1 VCIYKGH
8 VYQQNQRW
16 EDGCDFT
23 CVCTDSTNGQYRCSS
38 KCPTYN
44 ALPSQCRMYDVPGD
58 CCKEVRCDMS
68 QVPPTP
74 KVPTPQPN
82 TPAPHVDPNCYDVL
96 DNCKAFG
103 KQACSSTYETWARK
117 NCNLYCGFC

>member
-1 VCIYKGH
+1 MNLCF
-8 VYQQNQRW
+8 R
-16 EDGCDFT
+16 
-23 CVCTDSTNGQYRCSS
+23 
-38 KCPTYN
+38 CPTYN

-82 TPAPHVDPNCYDVL
+82 TPAPHVDPNCFDVL

-117 NCNLYCGFC
+117 NCNLYCGFCSKFSADFLQSFVNVD